1 MGFLTS
7 DAFSWLL
14 LAVCAAAALLYALIR
29 RWEMP
34 EGRASR
40 AAVLVCVAM
49 ALAATVIGRVQRYV
63 GAPMLG
69 LIMGM
74 LLVNLAPAGWFSAGY
89 RKAAAFMGKTY
100 LSFGIVLLGA
110 TLSFEDLFGAVYALP
125 LIVFNMLLS
134 FGVAYLVGG
143 RLMGVSGNVCTLV
156 GSGTCVCGGTAI
168 AAISP
173 VIGAEEEDTAYAMTA
188 IFLFD
193 MLACLGYPYFAMLIG
208 MNSEQFG
215 FLAGSAVND
224 TSSVVAAQETYA
236 ALNGLQDYALPT
248 TIKVVRTTMIIVL
261 TLIFS
266 AVTARRR
273 AREGAAAL
281 AGGRGAS
288 FWGALPKFIPVFLLM
303 IVANTLLAN
312 LAAGAELYEE
322 ALQPLFSQAY
332 KFMVTV
338 ALSAIGFKIS
348 FRELFTKG
356 LRPIALGG
364 CTWFA
369 VFLSSLAFSLA
380 FA

>member
-7 DAFSWLL
+7 SAFSWLL
-14 LAVCAAAALLYALIR
+14 LAVCAAAALLHALIR
-29 RWEMP
+29 RREMP

-40 AAVLVCVAM
+40 AAVLVCVAL
-49 ALAATVIGRVQRYV
+49 ALAATLIGRAQRYV

-69 LIMGM
+69 LLMGM
-74 LLVNLAPAGWFSAGY
+74 LLVNLAPAGWFSSDY
-89 RKAAAFMGKTY
+89 RRASAFMGKTY

-110 TLSFEDLFGAVYALP
+110 TLSFEDLFNAVYALP

-208 MNSEQFG
+208 MSSEQFG

-281 AGGRGAS
+281 AGGRGVS
-288 FWGALPKFIPVFLLM
+288 FWSALPKFIPVFLLM

-348 FRELFTKG
+348 FHELFTKG

>member
-7 DAFSWLL
+7 SAFSWVL

-29 RWEMP
+29 RREMP
-34 EGRASR
+34 EGRASW
-40 AAVLVCVAM
+40 AAVCVCVAL
-49 ALAATVIGRVQRYV
+49 ALAATVIGRAQRYV

-125 LIVFNMLLS
+125 LIIFNMLLA
-134 FGVAYLVGG
+134 FGVSFLVGR
-143 RLMGVSGNVCTLV
+143 RLLGVSGDVCTLV
-156 GSGTCVCGGTAI
+156 GGGTCVCGGTAI
-168 AAISP
+168 AALSP
-173 VIGAEEEDTAYAMTA
+173 VIGAREEDTAYAMTA

-193 MLACLGYPYFAMLIG
+193 MLACLAYPYFAMLIG
-208 MNSEQFG
+208 MSSEQFG
-215 FLAGSAVND
+215 FLAGSAIND

-236 ALNGLQDYALPT
+236 ALNSLEDYALPT

-266 AVTARRR
+266 TLTARKR
-273 AREGAAAL
+273 AREGAG
-281 AGGRGAS
+281 AGEAGRRVS
-288 FWGALPKFIPVFLLM
+288 FWASLPKFIPIFLIM
-303 IVANTLLAN
+303 IVANTALGGLASGAPVYE
-312 LAAGAELYEE
+312 LAV
-322 ALQPLFSQAY
+322 QPLFTNAY

-338 ALSAIGFKIS
+338 ALTAIGFKIN
-348 FRELFTKG
+348 FRELFTRG

-364 CTWFA
+364 CTWLA
-369 VFLSSLAFSLA
+369 VFASSLLFSLTVA
-380 FA
+380 